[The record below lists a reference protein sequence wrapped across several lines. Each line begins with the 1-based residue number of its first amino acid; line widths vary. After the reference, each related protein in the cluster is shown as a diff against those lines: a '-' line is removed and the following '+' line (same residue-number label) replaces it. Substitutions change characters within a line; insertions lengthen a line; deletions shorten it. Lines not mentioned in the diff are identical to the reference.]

1 MFYINPP
8 EMNALIQ
15 RYLTGNKAPGLL
27 DSQQP
32 VSPGLLQLIKDANQ
46 NQARALMEQ
55 TPIRQYDTNIFND
68 LKGLLGPIDLEKY
81 QQQKLTPEQLNRF
94 LFIP

>member
-15 RYLTGNKAPGLL
+15 RYLAGNKTPGLL
-27 DSQQP
+27 DNQQP

-55 TPIRQYDTNIFND
+55 TPVKQYDTNIFND
-68 LKGLLGPIDLEKY
+68 LKGLLGPIDLDKY